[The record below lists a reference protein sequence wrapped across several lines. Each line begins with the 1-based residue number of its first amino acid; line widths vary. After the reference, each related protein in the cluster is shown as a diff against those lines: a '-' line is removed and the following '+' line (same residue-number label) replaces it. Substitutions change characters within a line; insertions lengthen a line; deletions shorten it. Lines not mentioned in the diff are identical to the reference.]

1 MKLSKRGLNIQASPI
16 RKLFPLANQ
25 AENKGREVI
34 KLNIGQPDIKLPKIV
49 RQEIK
54 KYKRE
59 IISYAPSQGLPK
71 VIKAW
76 QKYLKDSKLNFSEEE
91 IVVTTGGSEAIIF
104 AMAAIADAGDEII
117 VFEPFYTNY
126 NGFASLIDVKLNP
139 ITLKIE
145 NGFHLPSK
153 KEIEK
158 KINKNTK
165 GIIITNPN
173 NPTGTVYTKEE
184 LEILASLA
192 EKYNLFIINDEVY
205 REFVFGDSKFYS
217 LFNFEN
223 IKNNIIL
230 TDSVSKRFNA
240 CGARVGCL
248 ASYNKKVVENVIK
261 FAQAR
266 LSSPTIEQEAF
277 VPLLENSKEYIK
289 NVMAEYNK
297 RSNIVKE
304 ELEKVPELTYHFPE
318 GSFYIIIGLP
328 VKDSEEFCR
337 WLLEDFEHENKTLL
351 LAPAAGFYVTPS
363 QGKNEVRLAFVY
375 RAEILKEAIQILKIA
390 LNKYKHEK

>member
-16 RKLFPLANQ
+16 RKLYPLANQ
-25 AENKGREVI
+25 TEKKGREVI
-34 KLNIGQPDIKLPKIV
+34 KLNIGQPDIELPKIV

-54 KYKRE
+54 NYKRE
-59 IISYAPSQGLPK
+59 VICYAPSQGLPQ

-76 QKYLKDSKLNFSEEE
+76 QKYLIDSGLDFKNDE

-104 AMAAIADAGDEII
+104 AMAAIADAGEEII

-145 NGFHLPSK
+145 KGFHLPPRE
-153 KEIEK
+153 EIEK
-158 KINKNTK
+158 RINKKTK

-184 LEILASLA
+184 LNILALLA
-192 EKYNLFIINDEVY
+192 EKYDLFIINDEVY

-217 LFNFEN
+217 LFNFKN
-223 IKNNIIL
+223 IKKNIIL
-230 TDSVSKRFNA
+230 ADSVSKRFNA
-240 CGARVGCL
+240 CGARLGCL
-248 ASYNKKVVENVIK
+248 ASYNKKIIENVTK

-266 LSSPTIEQEAF
+266 LSSPTIEQEIF
-277 VPLLENSKEYIK
+277 IPLLKNSKEYI
-289 NVMAEYNK
+289 NNLILEYKK
-297 RSNIVKE
+297 RRETVKE
-304 ELEKVPELTYHFPE
+304 ELKKIPNLTYRFPE

-328 VKDSEEFCR
+328 VDNSEKFCQ
-337 WLLEDFEHENKTLL
+337 WLLTNFEYKNKTLL
-351 LAPAAGFYVTPS
+351 LAPACGFYASPD

-375 RAEILKEAIQILKIA
+375 QAKILKEAMQILKIA
-390 LNKYKHEK
+390 LKKYKNEK